1 MSKKD
6 NISSFQIAHSKIWA
20 DGEKYFSLFEKHI
33 PELEAGHKVLVYD
46 ISNLDFICKL
56 MSLNKDAEFWI
67 YGNQEVNEALRVLG
81 FSFHEV
87 AEDLESKTYNI
98 PDMKFD
104 CIIMNPPYERNLH
117 LKILA
122 EAITHLK
129 DETSTCVNL
138 SPVRWLQ
145 DPLAKYKK
153 NSDWHRFQES
163 VSKHIERVEVITSNA
178 AQEIFQIG
186 MQTDIAIYM
195 CCIRSIDN
203 IPDLVNPIVKRT
215 ANFCINHYPVF
226 DEMQYLGWRV
236 RIPYIIGGKSNDGHG
251 KVKSSHISKISLGN
265 LYVFFN
271 GYKDGKPWYD
281 WYQRNQFS
289 KTTKEITQSI
299 KFNSEL
305 EATNFIKQFNTNF
318 VKYNQ
323 LDILCDVQVA
333 PEKIIWMGDSINPRT
348 GKKGYEGEWTDS
360 DFYTFF
366 NITPDEQKIIEST
379 MEKYK

>member
-33 PELEAGHKVLVYD
+33 PELKDWHKVLVYD

-56 MSLNKDAEFWI
+56 MSLNKDVDFWI
-67 YGNQEVNEALRVLG
+67 YGNREVNEALRVLG
-81 FSFHEV
+81 KSFHEV
-87 AEDLESKTYNI
+87 VEDLESKTYNI
-98 PDMKFD
+98 PVMKFD

-129 DETSTCVNL
+129 DEKSTCVNL

-265 LYVFFN
+265 LYAFFN

-323 LDILCDVQVA
+323 LDILSDVNVA
-333 PEKIIWMGDSINPRT
+333 PEKIIWMGDAINPRT
-348 GKKGYEGEWTDS
+348 GKKGYEGEWTDD

-366 NITPDEQKIIEST
+366 NITPDEQKVIEET

>member
-33 PELEAGHKVLVYD
+33 PILEAGQKVLVYD
-46 ISNLDFICKL
+46 ISNLEFICKL

-67 YGNQEVNEALRVLG
+67 YGNQEVNEALPVLG
-81 FSFHEV
+81 KSFHEV
-87 AEDLESKTYNI
+87 VEDPESKTYNI

-129 DETSTCVNL
+129 NETSTCVNL

-153 NSDWHRFQES
+153 NCDLKRFEES
-163 VSKHIERVEVITSNA
+163 VAKHIESLETVSSKDGAELFNNRLNVQCGIYCCTKNGGYDYIASNSILDKVLAKKTSMCDSHIVYSRPIKYSCVITLISGGAAGNTEAVSRWMMDKKKAFYNNDKNA
-178 AQEIFQIG
+178 
-186 MQTDIAIYM
+186 
-195 CCIRSIDN
+195 
-203 IPDLVNPIVKRT
+203 
-215 ANFCINHYPVF
+215 
-226 DEMQYLGWRV
+226 
-236 RIPYIIGGKSNDGHG
+236 DGL
-251 KVKSSHISKISLGN
+251 S
-265 LYVFFN
+265 
-271 GYKDGKPWYD
+271 YKEYRD
-281 WYQRNQFS
+281 
-289 KTTKEITQSI
+289 
-299 KFNSEL
+299 
-305 EATNFIKQFNTNF
+305 
-318 VKYNQ
+318 
-323 LDILCDVQVA
+323 
-333 PEKIIWMGDSINPRT
+333 KIIWGNLKAKSEVTHIEFDNSIERENFYNSQDTLLMRYIFRMHLVDVHVHPEFLPWLGDSINPRT

-366 NITPDEQKIIEST
+366 NIMPDEQEIIEST

>member
-1 MSKKD
+1 
-6 NISSFQIAHSKIWA
+6 
-20 DGEKYFSLFEKHI
+20 
-33 PELEAGHKVLVYD
+33 
-46 ISNLDFICKL
+46 
-56 MSLNKDAEFWI
+56 
-67 YGNQEVNEALRVLG
+67 
-81 FSFHEV
+81 
-87 AEDLESKTYNI
+87 
-98 PDMKFD
+98 MKFD
-104 CIIMNPPYERNLH
+104 CIIMNPPYEKNLH

-129 DETSTCVNL
+129 DEKSVCVNL
-138 SPVRWLQ
+138 SPIRWLQ

-163 VSKHIERVEVITSNA
+163 VAKHIEHVEVITSNT

-265 LYVFFN
+265 LYAFFN

-289 KTTKEITQSI
+289 KTTKEITRSI

-318 VKYNQ
+318 IKYNQ
-323 LDILCDVQVA
+323 LDILSDVHVA

-348 GKKGYEGEWTDS
+348 GKKGYEGEWTDE

-366 NITPDEQKIIEST
+366 NITPDEQKIIEDT
-379 MEKYK
+379 MAKYK

>member
-1 MSKKD
+1 
-6 NISSFQIAHSKIWA
+6 
-20 DGEKYFSLFEKHI
+20 
-33 PELEAGHKVLVYD
+33 
-46 ISNLDFICKL
+46 
-56 MSLNKDAEFWI
+56 
-67 YGNQEVNEALRVLG
+67 
-81 FSFHEV
+81 
-87 AEDLESKTYNI
+87 
-98 PDMKFD
+98 MKFD
-104 CIIMNPPYERNLH
+104 CIIMNPPYKRNLH

-153 NSDWHRFQES
+153 NCDLKRFEES
-163 VSKHIERVEVITSNA
+163 VAKHIERVEVITSNA

-236 RIPYIIGGKSNDGHG
+236 RIPYIFGGKSNDGHG

-271 GYKDGKPWYD
+271 GYKDSKPWYD

-318 VKYNQ
+318 VQYNQ
-323 LDILCDVQVA
+323 LDILSGVNVA

-366 NITPDEQKIIEST
+366 NITPEEQKIIEST

>member
-1 MSKKD
+1 
-6 NISSFQIAHSKIWA
+6 
-20 DGEKYFSLFEKHI
+20 
-33 PELEAGHKVLVYD
+33 
-46 ISNLDFICKL
+46 
-56 MSLNKDAEFWI
+56 
-67 YGNQEVNEALRVLG
+67 
-81 FSFHEV
+81 
-87 AEDLESKTYNI
+87 
-98 PDMKFD
+98 MKFD
-104 CIIMNPPYERNLH
+104 CIIMNPPFKRNLH

-122 EAITHLK
+122 QAIKHLK
-129 DETSTCVNL
+129 DETSVCVNL

-178 AQEIFQIG
+178 AQEFFQIG

-323 LDILCDVQVA
+323 LDILNSVHVA

-348 GKKGYEGEWTDS
+348 GKKGYESEWTDE

-366 NITPDEQKIIEST
+366 NISPAEQKVIEEM
-379 MEKYK
+379 MEKYR

>member
-46 ISNLDFICKL
+46 ISNLEFICKL

>member
-1 MSKKD
+1 
-6 NISSFQIAHSKIWA
+6 
-20 DGEKYFSLFEKHI
+20 
-33 PELEAGHKVLVYD
+33 
-46 ISNLDFICKL
+46 
-56 MSLNKDAEFWI
+56 
-67 YGNQEVNEALRVLG
+67 
-81 FSFHEV
+81 
-87 AEDLESKTYNI
+87 
-98 PDMKFD
+98 MKFD
-104 CIIMNPPYERNLH
+104 CIIMNPPFKRNLH

-129 DETSTCVNL
+129 DDGTCVNL

-323 LDILCDVQVA
+323 LDILNSVQVA

>member
-1 MSKKD
+1 
-6 NISSFQIAHSKIWA
+6 
-20 DGEKYFSLFEKHI
+20 
-33 PELEAGHKVLVYD
+33 
-46 ISNLDFICKL
+46 
-56 MSLNKDAEFWI
+56 
-67 YGNQEVNEALRVLG
+67 
-81 FSFHEV
+81 
-87 AEDLESKTYNI
+87 
-98 PDMKFD
+98 MKFD
-104 CIIMNPPYERNLH
+104 CIIQNPPYSRNLH

-122 EAITHLK
+122 EAIKHLK
-129 DETSTCVNL
+129 DEKSVCVNL

-163 VSKHIERVEVITSNA
+163 VSKHIEHVEVITSNA

-323 LDILCDVQVA
+323 LDILSDVNVA

-348 GKKGYEGEWTDS
+348 GKKGYESEWTDD
-360 DFYTFF
+360 DFVLYFD
-366 NITPDEQKIIEST
+366 ITPEEYNIIKQT
-379 MEKYK
+379 IAKYENK